1 MTVPEGSELS
11 IEFDE
16 RSPRRILEDRMKEG
30 TSALPRLL
38 ERCSA
43 VALMGVAG
51 FAIALI
57 LAITSGTSGAAIA
70 VMLVS
75 SVAIL
80 ASMIVAT
87 FVSARQAQSTHP

>member
-1 MTVPEGSELS
+1 
-11 IEFDE
+11 
-16 RSPRRILEDRMKEG
+16 MKEG

-80 ASMIVAT
+80 ASMVVAT
-87 FVSARQAQSTHP
+87 FVLGATGAVDAPLTDIDSTGA